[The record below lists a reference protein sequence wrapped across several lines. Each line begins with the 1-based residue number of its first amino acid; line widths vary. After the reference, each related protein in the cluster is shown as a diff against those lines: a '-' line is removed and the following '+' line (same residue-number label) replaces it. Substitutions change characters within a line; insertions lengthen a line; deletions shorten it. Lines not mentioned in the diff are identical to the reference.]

1 MARALFAALALLFAH
16 GASALSAP
24 RSPMLAR
31 ARPHTAVSAGFGKGE
46 AKAGDS
52 KTAKGKLNGQK
63 QWDRYIDL
71 AKRGGI
77 VVEVAVRKDAESEW
91 KTVGR
96 VCAVAELPAAAAA
109 ARQRVLIE
117 EHGKRVHLGV
127 MAEMGKAPLQVGV
140 RAADGFEL
148 VGKKDR
154 ALVSSDEQL
163 GFEGLPDTR
172 TGYYCHYDS
181 ASSSPVSPRAKA
193 SETATSTDAKWI
205 TKK

>member
-1 MARALFAALALLFAH
+1 MARALLAALALLCAH

-52 KTAKGKLNGQK
+52 KTAKGKLNAKK

-71 AKRGGI
+71 AKSGGA
-77 VVEVAVRKDAESEW
+77 VAEVAVRKDAEFEW

-109 ARQRVLIE
+109 ARQRALIE
-117 EHGKRVHLGV
+117 EHAKRIYLALL
-127 MAEMGKAPLQVGV
+127 AEVGKAPLQVGV
-140 RAADGFEL
+140 RVADGFEL
-148 VGKKDR
+148 VGKEDR
-154 ALVSSDEQL
+154 ALVSSEQL
-163 GFEGLPDTR
+163 GFEGLPDPR
-172 TGYYCHYDS
+172 TGYYCHYDNGRLQ
-181 ASSSPVSPRAKA
+181 SSDSAKA
-193 SETATSTDAKWI
+193 DKPIETAPSTAAKVV
-205 TKK
+205 